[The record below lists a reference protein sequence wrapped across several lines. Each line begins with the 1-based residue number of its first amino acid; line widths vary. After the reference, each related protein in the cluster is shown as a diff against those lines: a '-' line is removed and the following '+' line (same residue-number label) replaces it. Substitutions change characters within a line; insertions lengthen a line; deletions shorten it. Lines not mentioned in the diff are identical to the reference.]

1 MLRYLKMSNNKKN
14 KKSASGRRKKPLSP
28 EAKRRQK
35 AAQAKI
41 GSFLG
46 AAALVVGVAV
56 LIVIGNNREIPLEIQ
71 TDGYVC
77 LDSQDGSATQTVV
90 DENGEVIEVQK
101 VTEAAEPEDPLAENI
116 RKIKIDIPETLPID
130 MVIRSEYAIV
140 YDSTDNK
147 VLYAKN
153 AEEKC
158 YPASTTKILTSAV
171 TIKNAADDMVFT
183 VGDEQSMVNEGSS
196 LAMLNVGNELDL
208 QMIVDGMMLPSGN
221 DASYCA
227 AANIGRILGEDENL
241 SADGA
246 VKLFMEEM
254 NKTLKNIGCENTHF
268 SVPDG
273 FHEEDH
279 YTTVKDML
287 RVTLYAQQFPQ
298 LVEAA
303 AKPSEYVTF
312 LSGEAASWENSN
324 KLIHDYSDCYYMYA
338 NGMKTGMTDEA
349 GYCVVATARRFDHD
363 VVCIVFGASAS
374 DIRWNDTIALL
385 DAAFVQIRTS

>member
-1 MLRYLKMSNNKKN
+1 MSNNKNKN
-14 KKSASGRRKKPLSP
+14 AKRRKKRQLSP
-28 EAKRRQK
+28 EARRRQR

-46 AAALVVGVAV
+46 AAAVIVGVVALV
-56 LIVIGNNREIPLEIQ
+56 VIGNKNEIPLEIQ

-77 LDSQDGSATQTVV
+77 LETQEESGTQTVI

-101 VTEAAEPEDPLAENI
+101 VTEAPKPEDPLAENI

-130 MVIRSEYAIV
+130 MIIRSEYAIV
-140 YDSTDNK
+140 YDSTANK

-171 TIKNAADDMVFT
+171 TIKNAADGMVFK
-183 VGDEQSMVNEGSS
+183 VGDEQDMVNEGSS
-196 LAMLNVGNELDL
+196 LAMVNIGSELDL
-208 QMIVDGMMLPSGN
+208 PMIVDGMMLPSGN

-227 AANIGRILGEDENL
+227 AANIGRILGEDESL

-246 VKLFMEEM
+246 VKLFMDEM

-273 FHEEDH
+273 FHDEDH

-287 RVTLYAQQFPQ
+287 RVTLYAQQFP
-298 LVEAA
+298 LLLESAA
-303 AKPSEYVTF
+303 TPNKYVTF

-363 VVCIVFGASAS
+363 VICIVFGASAS

-385 DAAFVQIRTS
+385 DAAFVKIRTTGEE

>member
-1 MLRYLKMSNNKKN
+1 MSKNMKN
-14 KKSASGRRKKPLSP
+14 KKAAPQRRKKQLSP
-28 EAKRRQK
+28 EAKRRQR
-35 AAQAKI
+35 AAQARI

-46 AAALVVGVAV
+46 VVALVVGVVA
-56 LIVIGNNREIPLEIQ
+56 LIVIGNNQEVPLEIR

-77 LDSQDGSATQTVV
+77 LETQDESGTQTVINE
-90 DENGEVIEVQK
+90 DGEVVEVQK
-101 VTEAAEPEDPLAENI
+101 VTEAPKPEDPLAENI
-116 RKIKIDIPETLPID
+116 RKIKIDIPETPPID
-130 MVIRSEYAIV
+130 MIIRSEYAIV
-140 YDSTDNK
+140 YDSTANK

-171 TIKNAADDMVFT
+171 TIKNAKDDMVFT
-183 VGDEQSMVNEGSS
+183 VGDEQDMVNEGSS
-196 LAMLNVGNELDL
+196 LAMINVGNELDL
-208 QMIVDGMMLPSGN
+208 PMIIDGMMLPSGN

-227 AANIGRILGEDENL
+227 AANIGRILGEDESL

-273 FHEEDH
+273 FHDEDH

-287 RVTLYAQQFPQ
+287 RVTLYAQQFPL
-298 LVEAA
+298 LVESAGTPG
-303 AKPSEYVTF
+303 KYVAF
-312 LSGEAASWENSN
+312 LSGQTASWENSN
-324 KLIHDYSDCYYMYA
+324 KLLHEYSDCYYMYA

-363 VVCIVFGASAS
+363 VICIVFGASAS

-385 DAAFVQIRTS
+385 DAAFVQIRKN

>member
-1 MLRYLKMSNNKKN
+1 MSKNMKN
-14 KKSASGRRKKPLSP
+14 KKAAPQRRKKQLSP
-28 EAKRRQK
+28 EAKRRQR
-35 AAQAKI
+35 AAQARI

-46 AAALVVGVAV
+46 VIALVAGVVA
-56 LIVIGNNREIPLEIQ
+56 LIVIGNNQEVPLEIR

-77 LDSQDGSATQTVV
+77 LETQDESSTQTVIN
-90 DENGEVIEVQK
+90 ENGEVVEVQK
-101 VTEAAEPEDPLAENI
+101 VTEAPKPEDLLAENI
-116 RKIKIDIPETLPID
+116 RKIKIDIPEAPPID
-130 MVIRSEYAIV
+130 MIIRSEYAIV
-140 YDSTDNK
+140 YDSTANK

-158 YPASTTKILTSAV
+158 FPASTTKILTSAV
-171 TIKNAADDMVFT
+171 TIKNAKDDMVFK
-183 VGDEQSMVNEGSS
+183 VGDEQDMVNEGSS
-196 LAMLNVGNELDL
+196 LAMINVGNELDL
-208 QMIVDGMMLPSGN
+208 SMIVDGMMLPSGN

-227 AANIGRILGEDENL
+227 AANIGRILGEDESL

-273 FHEEDH
+273 FHDEDH

-287 RVTLYAQQFPQ
+287 RVTLYAQQFPL
-298 LVEAA
+298 LVESAGTPD
-303 AKPSEYVTF
+303 KYVTF

-363 VVCIVFGASAS
+363 VICIVFGASAS

>member
-1 MLRYLKMSNNKKN
+1 MSNSKKN
-14 KKSASGRRKKPLSP
+14 RNNGTKRRKKQLSP
-28 EAKRRQK
+28 EAKRRQR

-46 AAALVVGVAV
+46 VAV
-56 LIVIGNNREIPLEIQ
+56 LLVGVVVLFKMGSSVEVPLEIQ
-71 TDGYVC
+71 SEGYVC
-77 LDSQDGSATQTVV
+77 LAPEEESESQTVI
-90 DENGEVIEVQK
+90 DENGEAVEVQK
-101 VTEAAEPEDPLAENI
+101 ITEAPLPEDPLAENI
-116 RKIKIDIPETLPID
+116 RKINITLPETYPID
-130 MVIRSEYAIV
+130 MIIRSEYAIV
-140 YDSTDNK
+140 YDSTANK

-153 AEEKC
+153 PDEKC

-171 TIKNAADDMVFT
+171 TIKNATDGMVFR
-183 VGDEQSMVNEGSS
+183 VGDEQSMVNAGSS
-196 LAMLNVGNELDL
+196 LAMVNIGSELDL

-227 AANIGRILGEDENL
+227 AANIGRILGEDDSL

-273 FHEEDH
+273 FHDDDH

-287 RVTLYAQQFPQ
+287 RVTLYAQQFPM
-298 LVEAA
+298 LLDSAA
-303 AKPSEYVTF
+303 TPYKYVTF
-312 LSGEAASWENSN
+312 LSGEAVSWENSN

-363 VVCIVFGASAS
+363 VICIVFGSSAS

-385 DAAFVQIRTS
+385 DAAFVQIRAS

>member
-1 MLRYLKMSNNKKN
+1 MSNKKKN
-14 KKSASGRRKKPLSP
+14 KKTAVRRRKKQLSP
-28 EAKRRQK
+28 EAKRRQR

-46 AAALVVGVAV
+46 VAALVVGVVV
-56 LIVIGNNREIPLEIQ
+56 LITIGNNSEVPLEIQ

-77 LDSQDGSATQTVV
+77 LETQDGSGTQTVI
-90 DENGEVIEVQK
+90 DENGEAVEVQNI
-101 VTEAAEPEDPLAENI
+101 TEAAEPEDPLAENI

-130 MVIRSEYAIV
+130 MIIRSEYAIV
-140 YDSTDNK
+140 YDSTANK

-153 AEEKC
+153 ADEKC

-171 TIKNAADDMVFT
+171 TIKNAADDMVFK

-196 LAMLNVGNELDL
+196 LAMLSVGNELDL
-208 QMIVDGMMLPSGN
+208 KMIVDGMMLPSGN

-227 AANIGRILGEDENL
+227 AANIGRVLGEDENL

-246 VKLFMEEM
+246 LKLFMDEM
-254 NKTLKNIGCENTHF
+254 NKTLKSIGCESTHF
-268 SVPDG
+268 SAPDG
-273 FHEEDH
+273 FHDADH

-287 RVTLYAQQFPQ
+287 RVTLFAQQFP
-298 LVEAA
+298 LLLESAST
-303 AKPSEYVTF
+303 PSEYVTF
-312 LSGEAASWENSN
+312 LSGEGASWENSN

-385 DAAFVQIRTS
+385 DAAFVQIRTN